1 MGEADDGRVAAL
13 EARVAALETE
23 LAARATEAARLRT
36 QQRFFESIVE
46 HCPDMIF
53 VKDAKTLRFERFN
66 RAGEEL
72 LGIPREELLGKCDLD
87 FFPRDEAEFFMSKDR
102 EVLASGGVID
112 IASEPIQTRSRGTRY
127 LHTKKIPVLT
137 PDGEAEYL
145 LGISEDITERLEA
158 DRALRE
164 RTEALARSNRELE
177 EFAYVASHDLQEP
190 LRKINAFGEMLRDAA
205 GERLDPRSVDYL
217 ARMQSAAKRMQTL
230 IDDLLT
236 FSRVSTRAGA
246 AVEVDLNATLKE
258 VLSDLEVRVRDTGAA
273 VHVEPLPTVR
283 VDPVQ
288 ARQLLQNL
296 VGNAL
301 KFHREGEAPRVT
313 VSAARLDGGGA
324 ALRVADDGIGFDTRY
339 LDKVFKPFQRLHG
352 RGVYEGTGI
361 GLAVCRKIAEQ
372 WGGAITAES
381 APGRGATFVVTLPP
395 ERVVTGGA
403 G

>member
-1 MGEADDGRVAAL
+1 MGEADERVAAL
-13 EARVAALETE
+13 EARVAALEAE
-23 LAARATEAARLRT
+23 LAARAESETRLRAK
-36 QQRFFESIVE
+36 QRFLESIVE

-53 VKDAKTLRFERFN
+53 VKDATTLRFERLN

-72 LGIPREELLGKCDLD
+72 LGIPREELIGKCDLD
-87 FFPRDEAEFFMSKDR
+87 FFPPDEAEFFMAKDR
-102 EVLASGGVID
+102 EVLAGQGVID
-112 IASEPIQTRSRGTRY
+112 IPSEPIQTRARGMRY
-127 LHTKKIPVLT
+127 LHTKKIPVLS
-137 PDGEAEYL
+137 PEGAPEYL

-205 GERLDPRSVDYL
+205 GEGLDPRARDYL
-217 ARMQSAAKRMQTL
+217 DRMLLAARRMQTL

-236 FSRVSTRAGA
+236 FSRVGTRAGA
-246 AVEVDLNATLKE
+246 PVPVDLGITLRG
-258 VLSDLEVRVRDTGAA
+258 VLSDLETRIRDTGAVVRSDA
-273 VHVEPLPTVR
+273 LPTVK

-301 KFHREGEAPRVT
+301 KFHREGEPPRVT
-313 VSAARLDGGGA
+313 VSAARAEGGGA
-324 ALRVADDGIGFDTRY
+324 VLRVADEGIGFDPRY
-339 LDKVFKPFQRLHG
+339 LDRIFKPFQRLHG

-361 GLAVCRKIAEQ
+361 GLAICRKIAEQ

-381 APGRGATFVVTLPP
+381 APGRGATFTVTLPP
-395 ERVVTGGA
+395 ERVATGGE